1 MTARADRID
10 VGADGIAITDYKTGA
25 SLTELASRAKIAKAP
40 QLLLEALIASNNGFA
55 GVAALPITAL
65 RYISAAGG
73 DPPGSVVTPK
83 FDDITASVERVQR
96 DLTALIAL
104 YDNEETAYIPTRRAQ
119 FRYDYDDYAHL
130 ARIAEWGGE
139 TTDEAD

>member
-1 MTARADRID
+1 M
-10 VGADGIAITDYKTGA
+10 
-25 SLTELASRAKIAKAP
+25 SELASRAKVGKAP
-40 QLLLEALIASNNGFA
+40 QLLLEALIASNDGFA
-55 GVAALPITAL
+55 GVAARPITTL

-73 DPPGSVVTPK
+73 DPPGTVVVPK
-83 FDDITASVERVQR
+83 FDDIAASVEQVDR

-104 YDNEETAYIPTRRAQ
+104 YDNEQTAYIPTRRAQ

-139 TTDEAD
+139 TADAAE